1 VRTFFAAE
9 ASYLI
14 MRIPALILW
23 NAALSTAAWAQSAPQ
38 FEVAS
43 IKIAPALD
51 GRGYSV
57 SSRGGPGTQDPTLFT
72 CHNWT
77 LSGLIGRAFDLG
89 VNELSGPD
97 WMGSARF
104 DMSAKIPDGATKEQF
119 RQMLQSFL
127 AERFKLA
134 CHREKKEVPAYNLV
148 VTRNGPKFK
157 ESVPV
162 PPPDDA
168 DRPAGKPSPIKQ
180 DDAGYPILPPGREST
195 MAMTRGFAT
204 QRFGDETMAHLA
216 QNLAFQLAK
225 PVIDATDLKG
235 KYDFTLHWVADGVQ
249 DDAGGPNLFRAVQ
262 EQLGLKL
269 ESTKTI
275 VDVLVVDHLEKTPTE
290 N

>member
-1 VRTFFAAE
+1 
-9 ASYLI
+9 

-23 NAALSTAAWAQSAPQ
+23 SAAGWAQSAPQ

-43 IKIAPALD
+43 IKIAPAPD

-77 LSGLIGRAFDLG
+77 LSGLINRAFDLG

-104 DMSAKIPDGATKEQF
+104 DMSAKIPEGATKEQF
-119 RQMLQSFL
+119 RLMLQGFL

-134 CHREKKEVPAYNLV
+134 YHREKKEVPAFNLV
-148 VTRNGPKFK
+148 VAKNGPKFK
-157 ESVPV
+157 ESVPA
-162 PPPDDA
+162 PPPDDS

-180 DDAGYPILPPGREST
+180 DEAGYPILPPGRDST
-195 MAMTRGFAT
+195 MAMMRGFAS
-204 QRFGDETMAHLA
+204 QRFGDETMEHL
-216 QNLAFQLAK
+216 
-225 PVIDATDLKG
+225 
-235 KYDFTLHWVADGVQ
+235 
-249 DDAGGPNLFRAVQ
+249 AGGPNLFRAIQ

-269 ESTKTI
+269 ESTKTM
-275 VDVLVVDHLEKTPTE
+275 VDVLVVDHIEKTPTE